1 MTEYIVK
8 SDDSEWYVY
17 LSQIDGMS
25 LTGCA
30 EIAHK
35 FQTIDD
41 AENMAKEL
49 NNNPLFKKYQMRV
62 ESVVPVGDRRKHG
75 FEIKKDFYAKQAQL
89 FEGMKMQVSIEDS
102 DKIKADDTKMQLEL
116 F

>member
-41 AENMAKEL
+41 A
-49 NNNPLFKKYQMRV
+49 V
-62 ESVVPVGDRRKHG
+62 
-75 FEIKKDFYAKQAQL
+75 
-89 FEGMKMQVSIEDS
+89 
-102 DKIKADDTKMQLEL
+102 
-116 F
+116 